1 MNQNQIP
8 ALDKLHPEN
17 MENIFN
23 VYQEADGLYYYNL
36 LQTIAFPQDLPLNLF
51 TSYNVTYGDT
61 WPYISYK
68 NYNTPNLWWI
78 ILLANNI
85 QNPMTLVTNPSPTFT
100 PPLNS
105 IVPGSTIRIPIA
117 VVVKDVLAQIGR

>member
-1 MNQNQIP
+1 MQTIELPQLQSNMKQNQIP
-8 ALDKLHPEN
+8 ALEKLHPEN

-36 LQTIAFPQDLPLNLF
+36 LQTIAFPQNLPLTLF
-51 TSYNVTYGDT
+51 TNYTISYGDT
-61 WPYISYK
+61 WPFISYK

-85 QNPMTLVTNPSPTFT
+85 QNPLE
-100 PPLNS
+100 PLLPGTT
-105 IVPGSTIRIPIA
+105 IKVPIN
-117 VVVKDVLAQIGR
+117 VVVKDVLAQIGK